1 MFVKENICVYVFVNV
16 NFRRCINESIFKKNN
31 KYFYDILK
39 QNYFFF
45 IKNSMD
51 IL

>member
-1 MFVKENICVYVFVNV
+1 MFVKENICVHVFANV
-16 NFRRCINESIFKKNN
+16 NLRRCTNESIFKKNT

-39 QNYFFF
+39 QNYSLF